1 MNKSAKQLSL
11 EHKLLKMLE
20 GKTQQVAQIIFDDAE
35 IQTIQE
41 YANNV
46 SIRRLGYNDHGP
58 VHVRKATLNS
68 MTMFKL
74 LEDKGIKFSLEK
86 EEIATVEDSR
96 VGVLLASMLHDLGM
110 TITRDKHELISL
122 ELAIPIVDRI
132 LQKVYTEEEI
142 MKKVAVK
149 SIALEGIF
157 GHMATQKIHSLEAGL
172 VMIGDGCDMEEGRAR
187 ITTLLLNKPRVG
199 DIHKYSASA
208 VKKVMI
214 IAGEEKPIRILV
226 QMNQSVGLFQ
236 IEEVL
241 ITKIA
246 SSTIKPYIELYAQV
260 RDDELLKY
268 L

>member
-1 MNKSAKQLSL
+1 MNKSAKQIAL
-11 EHKLLKMLE
+11 ENKLLKMLE
-20 GKTQQVAQIIFDDAE
+20 GKARQTAQIIFDDNE
-35 IQTIQE
+35 LQIMQE

-58 VHVRKATLNS
+58 VHMRKATLNAL
-68 MTMFKL
+68 TMFQL
-74 LEDKGIKFSLEK
+74 LEKKGIQFCLVK
-86 EEIATVEDSR
+86 EEFAGIEESR
-96 VGVLLASMLHDLGM
+96 IGVLLASMLHDLGM

-122 ELAIPIVDRI
+122 ELAIPVINRI
-132 LQKVYTEEEI
+132 LDQIYTPEEI
-142 MKKVAVK
+142 QQKVAVK

-172 VMIGDGCDMEEGRAR
+172 VLIGDGCDMEEGRAR
-187 ITTLLLNKPRVG
+187 ITSMLLNKPRVG

-208 VKKVMI
+208 IKKVTI
-214 IAGEEKPIRILV
+214 SEGEEKPIRILV

-246 SSTIKPYIELYAQV
+246 SSPIKPYIELYAQV
-260 RDDELLKY
+260 REDELLKY
-268 L
+268 M